1 MYKGY
6 RKTLEETD
14 LWKPSPRHVTSST
27 MPLLET
33 AWKKEIAQCRRF
45 VSLNLKFTYLLFY
58 LAEFNWT
65 FIKKHY
71 GKYVEKVVH
80 VVIHFFYR
88 KTLLYSVSQKIPPL
102 QFSDIFSQT
111 DGNF

>member
-58 LAEFNWT
+58 LAEFN
-65 FIKKHY
+65 
-71 GKYVEKVVH
+71 
-80 VVIHFFYR
+80 
-88 KTLLYSVSQKIPPL
+88 
-102 QFSDIFSQT
+102 
-111 DGNF
+111 